1 LTPPG
6 TRAFWLARSPSC
18 ALSGRRETPVLRL
31 QFLPSCAP
39 RTFSASLSG
48 RPSVGWE
55 KRAVG
60 DMWAE
65 RSNGKAVFLMVTQK
79 ILGEIQNAARANA

>member
-1 LTPPG
+1 MRSFWPPRG
-6 TRAFWLARSPSC
+6 GIPGHAVGGRPLDPAALPALLRAA
-18 ALSGRRETPVLRL
+18 
-31 QFLPSCAP
+31 
-39 RTFSASLSG
+39 TFSASLSG

-79 ILGEIQNAARANA
+79 TLGEIQNAARANA

>member
-1 LTPPG
+1 MHSSRPP
-6 TRAFWLARSPSC
+6 RAGSHGHAVGGRPLDPA
-18 ALSGRRETPVLRL
+18 ALPALLR
-31 QFLPSCAP
+31 AA
-39 RTFSASLSG
+39 TFSASLSG

-79 ILGEIQNAARANA
+79 TLGEIQNAARANA

>member
-1 LTPPG
+1 MLPH
-6 TRAFWLARSPSC
+6 AVRSI
-18 ALSGRRETPVLRL
+18 RRRFPR
-31 QFLPSCAP
+31 SCAP

-79 ILGEIQNAARANA
+79 TLGEIQNAARANA

>member
-1 LTPPG
+1 VPP
-6 TRAFWLARSPSC
+6 
-18 ALSGRRETPVLRL
+18 
-31 QFLPSCAP
+31 
-39 RTFSASLSG
+39 TFSALRSG

-79 ILGEIQNAARANA
+79 TLGEIQNAARANV

>member
-1 LTPPG
+1 MPW
-6 TRAFWLARSPSC
+6 AAARTTWRHFP
-18 ALSGRRETPVLRL
+18 
-31 QFLPSCAP
+31 PSCAP
-39 RTFSASLSG
+39 RTFSASPSA
-48 RPSVGWE
+48 RRSVGWE

-79 ILGEIQNAARANA
+79 TLGEIQNAARANA

>member
-1 LTPPG
+1 MLSEAVRS
-6 TRAFWLARSPSC
+6 TR
-18 ALSGRRETPVLRL
+18 RRFPR
-31 QFLPSCAP
+31 SCAP
-39 RTFSASLSG
+39 RAFSASLSG

-65 RSNGKAVFLMVTQK
+65 RSNGKAVFLMVMQK
-79 ILGEIQNAARANA
+79 TLGEIQNAARANV

>member
-1 LTPPG
+1 MLSE
-6 TRAFWLARSPSC
+6 AVRSTLLPFPPSC
-18 ALSGRRETPVLRL
+18 VL
-31 QFLPSCAP
+31 P
-39 RTFSASLSG
+39 TFSASLSG

-55 KRAVG
+55 KRAVD

-79 ILGEIQNAARANA
+79 TLGEIQNAARANA

>member
-1 LTPPG
+1 MLSEAVRS
-6 TRAFWLARSPSC
+6 TR
-18 ALSGRRETPVLRL
+18 RRFPR
-31 QFLPSCAP
+31 SCAP

-79 ILGEIQNAARANA
+79 TLGEIQNAARANA